1 LRISQGGCNPR
12 KKEKDNKRRRSG
24 KIKCD
29 KLIGIY
35 GLEACEKLR
44 GRDMFGTPQKMN
56 VDGASE
62 EDLMNN

>member
-1 LRISQGGCNPR
+1 MICVFSKEGALWTAQ
-12 KKEKDNKRRRSG
+12 KKKKDNKKRRSG

-35 GLEACEKLR
+35 GLEACEKFL
-44 GRDMFGTPQKMN
+44 GVDMLEPPEKMN

-62 EDLMNN
+62 EI